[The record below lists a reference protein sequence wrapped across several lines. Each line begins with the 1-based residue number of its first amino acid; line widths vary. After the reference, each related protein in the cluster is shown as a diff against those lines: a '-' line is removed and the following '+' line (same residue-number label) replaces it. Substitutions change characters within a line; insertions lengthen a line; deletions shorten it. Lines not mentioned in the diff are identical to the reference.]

1 MFLFFKQKV
10 VEKFHRDQSKPASKD
25 VAEII
30 FQISQN
36 RIEVTYH
43 LEDGRIIPNFHIF
56 EKPPNLDYPFSDK
69 MVSSFQV

>member
-1 MFLFFKQKV
+1 MLFKQKV
-10 VEKFHRDQSKPASKD
+10 VVKFHRDRSKPASKD

-30 FQISQN
+30 FQILQN

-43 LEDGRIIPNFHIF
+43 LDEERIIPDFDIF
-56 EKPPNLDYPFSDK
+56 EKPLNPDVFLDS